1 MHYCYKKLLRC
12 AILLQEFDQ
21 EIRDKK
27 VVENF
32 VVDPLSR
39 LEIFK
44 VTKREGTIASK
55 FLDEKSFA
63 VF

>member
-1 MHYCYKKLLRC
+1 MHKKLLRC

-44 VTKREGTIASK
+44 VTKREGTITSK